1 MKQSIRC
8 CKLAALSQAL
18 AALSQSATFAWL
30 WLAPMREGHNVRAL
44 GATTVRPARGGHFQ
58 RTTTQLAKGLCSEG
72 LKNARG
78 SPRAQH
84 DLLTMFALYVL

>member
-30 WLAPMREGHNVRAL
+30 WLAPMREGHDVRAL
-44 GATTVRPARGGHFQ
+44 GATTVRPTRGVKFGERQ
-58 RTTTQLAKGLCSEG
+58 AKWEASLKRREDQRARTT
-72 LKNARG
+72 
-78 SPRAQH
+78 
-84 DLLTMFALYVL
+84 

>member
-44 GATTVRPARGGHFQ
+44 GATTVRPARGVKFGERQPMKWKALKRREHQ
-58 RTTTQLAKGLCSEG
+58 RG
-72 LKNARG
+72 R
-78 SPRAQH
+78 
-84 DLLTMFALYVL
+84 TMK